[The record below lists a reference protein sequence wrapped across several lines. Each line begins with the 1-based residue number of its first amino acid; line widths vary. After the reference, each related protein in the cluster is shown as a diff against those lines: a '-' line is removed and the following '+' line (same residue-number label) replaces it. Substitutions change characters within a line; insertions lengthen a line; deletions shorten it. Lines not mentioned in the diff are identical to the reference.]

1 MYIKRVYWIF
11 SLFVVILAVSA
22 CTTMTTM
29 RAIEPSFK
37 AVKNNFETGD
47 MIKVYTKDNTIITF
61 EVVEITEDV
70 IVGAR
75 ERIPFKEI
83 ASIEKQEVK
92 EFKPTAAGGAVALA
106 TFMAAIVGWMVLF

>member
-1 MYIKRVYWIF
+1 MYIKRTYW
-11 SLFVVILAVSA
+11 LFKVFWVILAVSA
-22 CTTMTTM
+22 CTTM

-47 MIKVYTKDNTIITF
+47 MIKVYTKDNTIITL
-61 EVVEITEDV
+61 EVVEVTEDA

-75 ERIPFKEI
+75 ESIPFKEI
-83 ASIEKQEVK
+83 TNIEKQEVK